1 MADFLSFLLLA
12 CWRGV
17 FLPRADVVMA
27 LTTPPL
33 VSVLGAILSLL
44 WRARFVCWLMDLN
57 PDEAVAVGW
66 LDRDGPVTDFLETAL
81 RWSLERAERV
91 IVPDIYMRGRL
102 LGKGVPAEKM
112 EVIPLWV
119 QGGVIFDA
127 AGRERFRREHGL
139 EGKYVVMYAGNH
151 TPCHPLDTLMSAARL
166 LRDEARIHFCFIGG
180 GMDWGRWR
188 DRARAEGWENATFL
202 GYQPEAGL
210 SGQLSAADVQV
221 VVMGEA
227 FVGIVH
233 PCKVYN
239 FLAAE
244 RPFISIGPERSHIAD
259 LIREAGLEAVSVSLA
274 HGQSRALAE
283 ELRRRVCGKG
293 FPAWPASARTESWE
307 EESALRKMVSVLE
320 GENRFD

>member
-180 GMDWGRWR
+180 GMGERDVSRLPAGSGAVGAALGGGCAGGGDGRGVR
-188 DRARAEGWENATFL
+188 GDRAPVQGLQFSRGGTAFHFDRAGAESYRRPDSGGRSGSRVGVAGSRAKPRAGGGVAAEGMRQGIPGVARER
-202 GYQPEAGL
+202 
-210 SGQLSAADVQV
+210 ADGV
-221 VVMGEA
+221 VGGG
-227 FVGIVH
+227 VG
-233 PCKVYN
+233 
-239 FLAAE
+239 
-244 RPFISIGPERSHIAD
+244 
-259 LIREAGLEAVSVSLA
+259 
-274 HGQSRALAE
+274 AE
-283 ELRRRVCGKG
+283 ENGVCFGGGKQ
-293 FPAWPASARTESWE
+293 
-307 EESALRKMVSVLE
+307 V
-320 GENRFD
+320 